1 MCCWYVLYVFQKK
14 GNRLPQWPLFI
25 IVCFI
30 NISQNVT
37 KQYNSGF
44 LFFKGE
50 LLLQQTSQSTRYTT
64 ASRDPAIHFFIVIFE
79 LYLVKNKT
87 NNKKNSNSSMRFQ
100 SEYILFSRE
109 ISVNPLMYSRKSW
122 NPVQSLFQQRQTCE
136 INLLSGHL
144 THAFCYCPHMSD
156 SYF

>member
-1 MCCWYVLYVFQKK
+1 M
-14 GNRLPQWPLFI
+14 
-25 IVCFI
+25 CFI

-64 ASRDPAIHFFIVIFE
+64 ASGDPAIHFFIVIFE

-87 NNKKNSNSSMRFQ
+87 NNKKKNSNSSMRFQ

-109 ISVNPLMYSRKSW
+109 ISVNPLMYSRKS
-122 NPVQSLFQQRQTCE
+122 
-136 INLLSGHL
+136 
-144 THAFCYCPHMSD
+144 
-156 SYF
+156 